1 MEFSTRLIHEHNVKD
16 DSGAVMAPIILS
28 TTFERGD
35 DGINYPSG
43 YFYSRY
49 DNPNRHSLELKI
61 AGMEEGAGCVSFAS
75 GLAAATAVFQSLKT
89 GDHVLLPDDTY
100 FSIRSILDTMFSG
113 FGVTYTLVDMTNLA
127 QVEQSIQP
135 NTKLVW
141 METPS
146 NPLLKITDIKAVVE
160 LAQAHGCFTV
170 ADNTWATPYYTKP
183 LTLGVDIVLHSTTK
197 YMGGHSDILGG
208 ALVFREENER
218 SMFIRA
224 CQKLGGA
231 VPSPY
236 DCWLLCRSLATFAAR
251 MPLHS
256 TNAMALAQYLETHPA
271 IERVVYPGL
280 PSHPQHA
287 IAARQMQ
294 NGYGGM
300 LSILV
305 KGGRSQALQLAGKLQ
320 LFAHATSLGGVES
333 LVEHR
338 KSIEG
343 EQSLTPDNL
352 LRISAGIEDSK
363 DLIAD
368 FEQALAA
375 L

>member
-1 MEFSTRLIHEHNVKD
+1 
-16 DSGAVMAPIILS
+16 MAPIILS

-35 DGINYPSG
+35 DGISYPSG

-61 AGMEEGAGCVSFAS
+61 AGMEEGTGCVSFAS

-113 FGVTYTLVDMTNLA
+113 FGVSYTLVDMTNLA
-127 QVEQSIQP
+127 QLEQSIQP

-146 NPLLKITDIKAVVE
+146 NPLLKITDIKAVVDI
-160 LAQAHGCFTV
+160 AQAHGCFTV

-208 ALVFREENER
+208 ALVFLEENER

-251 MPLHS
+251 MPIHS

-294 NGYGGM
+294 NGFGGM

-305 KGGRSQALQLAGKLQ
+305 KGDRSKALQLAGSLQ

>member
-16 DSGAVMAPIILS
+16 DSGAVMAPLILS

-35 DGINYPSG
+35 DGISYPSG

-61 AGMEEGAGCVSFAS
+61 AGMEAGAECVSFAS

-89 GDHVLLPDDTY
+89 GDHVILPDDTY

-113 FGVTYTLVDMTNLA
+113 FGVSYTLVDMTNLT
-127 QVEQSIQP
+127 QLEQSIEP

-146 NPLLKITDIKAVVE
+146 NPLLKITDIKAVVDI
-160 LAQAHGCFTV
+160 AQAHGCFTV
-170 ADNTWATPYYTKP
+170 TDNTWATPYYTKP
-183 LTLGVDIVLHSTTK
+183 LALGVDIVLHSTTK

-208 ALVFREENER
+208 ALVFREQNER
-218 SMFIRA
+218 TTFIRA

-251 MPLHS
+251 MPIHS
-256 TNAMALAQYLETHPA
+256 ANAMALAQYLETHPA

-305 KGGRSQALQLAGKLQ
+305 KGDRSKALQLAGKLN

-352 LRISAGIEDSK
+352 LRISVGIEDSK

>member
-146 NPLLKITDIKAVVE
+146 NPLLKITDIKALVDI
-160 LAQAHGCFTV
+160 AQAHGCFTV

-224 CQKLGGA
+224 CQELGGA

-271 IERVVYPGL
+271 IEQVVYPGL